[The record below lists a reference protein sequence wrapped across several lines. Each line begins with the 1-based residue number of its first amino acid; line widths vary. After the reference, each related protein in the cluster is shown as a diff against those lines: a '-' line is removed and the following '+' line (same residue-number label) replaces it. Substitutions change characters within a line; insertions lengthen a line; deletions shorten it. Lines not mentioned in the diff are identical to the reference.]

1 MVTFGIYC
9 ISMLN
14 YNSYYLLKCGCTKLK
29 ISVCAHIIFLL
40 YTAAL
45 KDTLSESPFL
55 VSLYF
60 VEEIINLKKL

>member
-1 MVTFGIYC
+1 MW
-9 ISMLN
+9 LH
-14 YNSYYLLKCGCTKLK
+14 KTKNFCL
-29 ISVCAHIIFLL
+29 CAHIIFLL